1 MVLDKLGKSLRGALE
16 RLTKASVDVKTIK
29 ELARS
34 IKRAL
39 IESDVDIQLAKSI
52 AERIK
57 KRALAEKSV
66 GILTAREHTVN
77 IVYEELTKFLGKEYE
92 EIALKKKPTK
102 IMLVGL
108 FGSGKTTTA
117 AKLAK
122 FYKGEKK
129 KVALLQTD
137 TWRPAAYDQL
147 EQLSKKIKVPF
158 FGEKTA
164 KAKSDPKKI
173 WKKYK
178 DKLSKFDVVIIDTAG
193 RDALNE
199 ELIKEIASAHSEI
212 NPQESLLVISG
223 DIGQTAQSQAQKFH
237 DTVGVTGVIV
247 TKLDGTAKGGGALT
261 ACSATQA
268 KVKFIG
274 TGEKIDDFEKFRPK
288 NFVGQLLGMGD
299 LETLLEKAE
308 KVIDKEK
315 AEKTAKKMMKGEFT
329 LEDLFEQM
337 DAMSKMGGLSQ
348 ITSMLPGLGAKIPKD
363 VLKKQSKAMETWK
376 FAMQSMT
383 REEKAHPELI
393 KSARIK
399 RIAAGSGRAEHE
411 VRDLLAKYKKM
422 KKVMKSMGSGLG
434 RAGGM
439 GDMRQLKKLMKKGKL
454 KL

>member
-16 RLTKASVDVKTIK
+16 RLTKSSVDVKSIK
-29 ELARS
+29 ELARD

-57 KRALAEKSV
+57 KRALAEKSA
-66 GILTAREHTVN
+66 GALTAREHTIN

-92 EIALKKKPTK
+92 EIKVKKKTTK

-122 FYKGEKK
+122 FFKGEKK

-158 FGEKTA
+158 FGEKSA
-164 KAKSDPKKI
+164 KTKSDPKKI
-173 WKKYK
+173 YKKHK
-178 DKLSKFDVVIIDTAG
+178 DKLKKFDLVIIDTAG

-199 ELIKEIASAHSEI
+199 ELVKEIASLHSEI
-212 NPQESLLVISG
+212 KPQEKLLVISG
-223 DIGQTAQSQAQKFH
+223 DIGQAAQSQAQKFH
-237 DTVGVTGVIV
+237 DTVGVTGVII

-274 TGEKIDDFEKFRPK
+274 VGEKIGDLEKFKPK

-315 AEKTAKKMMKGEFT
+315 AEKLAKKVVKGEFT
-329 LEDLFEQM
+329 LTDLFEQM
-337 DAMSKMGGLSQ
+337 GAMDKMGGLSQ
-348 ITSMLPGLGAKIPKD
+348 ITSMIPGLGGKIPKGM
-363 VLKKQSKAMETWK
+363 LKKQTEAMKVWK
-376 FAMQSMT
+376 FAYDSMT
-383 REEKAHPELI
+383 LEERESPEI
-393 KSARIK
+393 VKSSRIK
-399 RIAAGSGRAEHE
+399 RIAVGSGRSEHE

-422 KKVMKSMGSGLG
+422 KKMMKVMGPGLG